1 MRPDVLATV
10 SLMTVPG
17 VPLLAPG
24 DDLAAAVG
32 DAIERSG
39 VGLAAFDVVVIASKL
54 VSRAEG
60 RIVPISDA
68 APSERAYAIAAVT
81 GADPA
86 LTEWVLRESERVSR
100 VARGVLI
107 TRHRLGHVSANAAID
122 QSNVAPDRAGWIALL
137 PTDPDQSARR
147 VRAALQARFG
157 VDPVGVIVTDSLGR
171 PFRLGTVG
179 AAIGV
184 SGLPA
189 LCDHRGTNDLFGRTL
204 EHTETALADQIA
216 AAADLL
222 AGQAA
227 DARGVTRVRGVRWPV
242 TDADPGVAPLL
253 RDPDRDLFLGKWP

>member
-10 SLMTVPG
+10 TLQTVPG
-17 VPLLAPG
+17 VPLLSPG
-24 DDLAAAVG
+24 DDLAAAVS
-32 DAIERSG
+32 DAVAQVG
-39 VGLAAFDVVVIASKL
+39 VAAFDVVVVASKL

-60 RIVPISDA
+60 RIVRISDA
-68 APSERAYAIAAVT
+68 EPSERARGIAAIT

-100 VARGVLI
+100 VAKGVLI

-122 QSNVAPDRAGWIALL
+122 QSNVSPDHAGWIALL
-137 PTDPDQSARR
+137 PVDPDHSARR
-147 VRAALQARFG
+147 LRATLEARFG
-157 VDPVGVIVTDSLGR
+157 VAPIGVIITDSLGR

-227 DARGVTRVRGVRWPV
+227 DARGVTRVRGVRWPPLGA
-242 TDADPGVAPLL
+242 DAGVGPLL
-253 RDPDRDLFLGKWP
+253 RDPDRDLFLGSSP